1 MPIFPSHALHL
12 VALPGIIRSLANFLG
27 RAERSPPAPL
37 KKIHLEP
44 LARLIPKNL
53 QQRGNEKKKTWAVS
67 LALLGDY

>member
-12 VALPGIIRSLANFLG
+12 VPLPGIIRSLANFLG

-53 QQRGNEKKKTWAVS
+53 QQRGNQKNVAVS